1 MHPRSATLATLL
13 LSSLTL
19 LSTMLPS
26 SASAADLPT
35 AIIANEG
42 IGFSRMEEGKVIAYD
57 LVDAYDSHK
66 ITVADC
72 AAHKADHQSVTWCF
86 ASAENMS
93 KFVAATGD
101 NGRNPYIPFVG
112 GHCSLG
118 MSLGNF
124 VARGDPR
131 TAVRIGDVLVL
142 NGNLDVRTRF
152 LTDTERNMDNARLQ
166 YQLGLRNGSMAE
178 N

>member
-1 MHPRSATLATLL
+1 MKKFSMFVPALLALA
-13 LSSLTL
+13 LSVCSGM
-19 LSTMLPS
+19 SF
-26 SASAADLPT
+26 AADAAPQ

-57 LVDAYDSHK
+57 LVAAYDTHQVV
-66 ITVADC
+66 IADC
-72 AAHKADHQSVTWCF
+72 SAHKADHQNVTWCF
-86 ASAENMS
+86 SSAANMDT
-93 KFVAATGD
+93 FVAATGE

-118 MSLGNF
+118 VSLGNF

-131 TAVRIGDVLVL
+131 TAVRIGDLLVL

-152 LTDTERNMDNARLQ
+152 LQDTERNMDNARLQ
-166 YQLGLRNGSMAE
+166 YQLGLANGSMTR
-178 N
+178 NDK

>member
-13 LSSLTL
+13 LSSLPL
-19 LSTMLPS
+19 LSAILPS
-26 SASAADLPT
+26 SASAAELPT

-57 LVDAYDSHK
+57 LVDAYDTHK

-86 ASAENMS
+86 ASAENQS
-93 KFVAATGD
+93 KFIAATGE

-131 TAVRIGDVLVL
+131 TALRIGDVLVL

-152 LTDTERNMDNARLQ
+152 LMDTERNMDNARLQ
-166 YQLGLRNGSMAE
+166 YQLGLRNGNMAE